1 MEYPVLTPEEAALP
15 YAKYFNQPLAPIPQE
30 KLEIWQGEAAPA
42 ESALPFADRAKFQKS
57 DVPGLENGF
66 TIAPDGTG
74 FVANTT
80 FMPGVT
86 AEMFDWWFGWH
97 SVGPDLR
104 YKLWDHDDHYYARA
118 HDPEYVLNPDV
129 PVSQKTW
136 GMNHQIL
143 ENIGLGGPEDL
154 LLCFRRPSEIGY
166 DESLLGTDECQAMV
180 CAYGLGGAPAV
191 MTHLARK
198 AEGGILFCSR
208 FWMGYGPDENGNLV
222 KLLPDGVSVPE
233 NFPRAL
239 YGHNIKEY
247 SNLAAILPSIYAEE
261 KDNW

>member
-1 MEYPVLTPEEAALP
+1 MELPVLTPEEALLP
-15 YAKYFNQPLAPIPQE
+15 YAKYFKRPLAPIPQE
-30 KLEIWQGEAAPA
+30 KLDIWNGPAASA
-42 ESALPFADRAKFQKS
+42 ESALPFEDRALFQS
-57 DVPGLENGF
+57 ADVPGLQNGF
-66 TIAPDGTG
+66 TVAPNGTG

-104 YKLWDHDDHYYARA
+104 YKLWDHDDHFYARA
-118 HDPEYVLNPDV
+118 HDPAYVLDPAV

-136 GMNHQIL
+136 GMNHQIK
-143 ENIGLGGPEDL
+143 ENIGLGQPDDL
-154 LLCFRRPSEIGY
+154 LLCFKRPADLGY
-166 DESLLGTDECQAMV
+166 DEAKLGSDDCLAMV
-180 CAYGLGGAPAV
+180 CAYGLGSAPAV

-198 AEGGILFCSR
+198 AEGGILFYSR
-208 FWMGYGPDENGNLV
+208 FWMGYGPNEKGEIV
-222 KLLPDGVSVPE
+222 KLIPDGAAIPE
-233 NFPRAL
+233 AVPRAL

-247 SNLAAILPSIYAEE
+247 SNLATILPQIYAEE